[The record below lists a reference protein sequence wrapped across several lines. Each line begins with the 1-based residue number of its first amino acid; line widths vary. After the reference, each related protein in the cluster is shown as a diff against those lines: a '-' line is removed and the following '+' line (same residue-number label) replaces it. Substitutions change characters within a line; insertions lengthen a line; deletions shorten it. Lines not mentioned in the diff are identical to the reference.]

1 MNANPLTSPGSSMGS
16 RLREARERAGTSA
29 AALAEALGVNV
40 TSIKAWENDKRTPRA
55 NKLVNIAGVLGV
67 SVRWLLEGQAEPT
80 RHQNTPVSI
89 EKLRRDV
96 EQLRSHLARAQ
107 SRLESMTSML
117 ARQSAK

>member
-1 MNANPLTSPGSSMGS
+1 MNANPLTGPTSSMGS
-16 RLREARERAGTSA
+16 RLREARERTGTSA

-80 RHQNTPVSI
+80 RRESAPLSI
-89 EKLRRDV
+89 ETLRREV
-96 EQLRSHLARAQ
+96 EQLRSHLSRAQ

>member
-1 MNANPLTSPGSSMGS
+1 MGS
-16 RLREARERAGTSA
+16 RLREARERTGISEG
-29 AALAEALGVNV
+29 ALAEALGVNV

-96 EQLRSHLARAQ
+96 EQLRSHLASAQ

-117 ARQSAK
+117 ARQPAK